1 MLFST
6 GEIQSVSFQ
15 LVDVSIQTDNHQLN
29 LSVLCETTLSWTQ
42 KIKIKG
48 YQLLQGLLTLPSVI
62 LKLS

>member
-1 MLFST
+1 VLFST

>member
-29 LSVLCETTLSWTQ
+29 LSVLCETTLSWAQ
-42 KIKIKG
+42 KIKIEG

>member
-6 GEIQSVSFQ
+6 GEFQSVSFQ

-29 LSVLCETTLSWTQ
+29 LSVLCETTLFWTQ
-42 KIKIKG
+42 KIKIEG

>member
-42 KIKIKG
+42 KIKIEG

>member
-29 LSVLCETTLSWTQ
+29 LSVLCETALFWTQ
-42 KIKIKG
+42 KIKIEG

>member
-29 LSVLCETTLSWTQ
+29 LSVLCETTLFWTQ
-42 KIKIKG
+42 KIKIEG